1 MTPRLNPGVRLHWD
15 KVRQRWVLL
24 APERIVE
31 LDENAKAV
39 LERIDGSA
47 GLADIAAAL
56 AAEYDADPA
65 EIEADAGALIADL
78 RLKGYVA

>member
-31 LDENAKAV
+31 LDDNARAV
-39 LERIDGSA
+39 LDRIDGSTE
-47 GLADIAAAL
+47 LAEIAAAL
-56 AAEYDADPA
+56 AADYDADAA